1 MQGKFG
7 EQIMADLPKICVNDH
22 SVIVAFGPFFGS
34 FLVKKKEKIE
44 MKRYVALFTCLVSKT
59 VHIKLWLQ

>member
-34 FLVKKKEKIE
+34 FLVKKKK
-44 MKRYVALFTCLVSKT
+44 
-59 VHIKLWLQ
+59 KLK

>member
-34 FLVKKKEKIE
+34 KKKK
-44 MKRYVALFTCLVSKT
+44 KKK
-59 VHIKLWLQ
+59 KLK